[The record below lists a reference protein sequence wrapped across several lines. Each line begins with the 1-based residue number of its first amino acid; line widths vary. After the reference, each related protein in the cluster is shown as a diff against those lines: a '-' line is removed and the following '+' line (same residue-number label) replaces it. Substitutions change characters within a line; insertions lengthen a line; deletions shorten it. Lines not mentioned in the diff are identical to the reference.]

1 MADLQT
7 VENRLSKIERK
18 AMTNKDK
25 EAMAE
30 VAVLKKV
37 QEALEQENLPEVLI

>member
-37 QEALEQENLPEVLI
+37 AGSFGSRKTCQKC